1 MYINLDM
8 VSEEQPVTPEQMKS
22 FNKLLLVKFETD
34 DPDLPAPAEVSD
46 EDDWKQELPRYY
58 PSL

>member
-1 MYINLDM
+1 M
-8 VSEEQPVTPEQMKS
+8 VSVEQPVTPEQMKS

-46 EDDWKQELPRYY
+46 EDDWKQELSRYY